1 MLQFPPGYFQTEER
15 NGFQIE
21 AMMKCAWAAELEVLK
36 TLQEFCDK
44 HCIPWFADWGTL
56 LGAVRHQGFIPWDD
70 DIDICMLR
78 PDYERFLAIANRE
91 LPESYCVHSEY
102 SSDLYEMPFARMV
115 NAPTISYSAE
125 RLQKFHGFPYVA
137 GLDIFPLDIL
147 PENKDSERLQCR
159 QFISLLTNVQK
170 WRKSPN
176 EVTAALPELE
186 QLCGLR
192 FDPERDIKNQLL
204 RAVTAVSA
212 KYCHSDHPC
221 MTHLFYHV
229 DKPHYFHREWYTKTV
244 LLPFESLTIPAPY
257 QYEAVLTALYGD
269 DYMTPKNEPTH
280 DYPFYQKQYNM
291 LAEAL
296 AAGKTPDNIKFD
308 PLP

>member
-44 HCIPWFADWGTL
+44 HRITWFADWGTL

-70 DIDICMLR
+70 DIDICMPR
-78 PDYERFLAIANRE
+78 PDYERFLAIANQE
-91 LPESYCVHSEY
+91 LPGTYCVHSEY

-115 NAPTISYSAE
+115 NAATISYSAE
-125 RLQKFHGFPYVA
+125 RLQKFHGCPYVA

-147 PENKDSERLQCR
+147 PENKDSEWLQCR
-159 QFISLLTNVQK
+159 QFISLFTNIQK
-170 WRKSPN
+170 WRKSPD
-176 EVTAALPELE
+176 EVTAMLPELE

-192 FDPERDIKNQLL
+192 FDPDKDIKNQLL
-204 RAVTAVSA
+204 RAVTAISTR
-212 KYCHSDHPC
+212 YRHSDHPY
-221 MTHLFYHV
+221 MTHLAFHV
-229 DKPHYFHREWYTKTV
+229 EQPHYLHREWYQKTAW
-244 LLPFESLTIPAPY
+244 LPFENLTIPAPY
-257 QYEAVLTALYGD
+257 QYEDVLTSLYGD
-269 DYMTPKNEPTH
+269 DYMIPKIQPAH
-280 DYPFYQKQYNM
+280 DYPFYQKQYDM

-296 AAGKTPDNIKFD
+296 AAGKTPDNIMFC
-308 PLP
+308 PLQ